1 MVDSVWVGAN
11 RKSYKGNAMNET
23 FLLYVL
29 TRLNK
34 IVITSTIIGL
44 MTLFVMLIMTAHW
57 WSELENEKI
66 PSLKKFWAIPIAS
79 LLISVFVPTQKDALF
94 IIAGTKVIELAKD
107 PDIKRV
113 AGKSAQLIEKYIDN
127 LLEEKK

>member
-1 MVDSVWVGAN
+1 
-11 RKSYKGNAMNET
+11 MNET

-29 TRLNK
+29 TRLNN

-107 PDIKRV
+107 PDL
-113 AGKSAQLIEKYIDN
+113 SLIHI
-127 LLEEKK
+127 